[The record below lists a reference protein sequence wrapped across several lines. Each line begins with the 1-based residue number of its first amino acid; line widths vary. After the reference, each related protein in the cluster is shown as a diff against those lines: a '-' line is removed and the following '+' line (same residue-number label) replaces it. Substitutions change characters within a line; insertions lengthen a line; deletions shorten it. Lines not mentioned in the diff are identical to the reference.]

1 MIVLNLISEECKK
14 EIKLRRFYQL
24 IKKINYILIIIFII
38 ATIVLL
44 IAQIIL
50 QNNFNQIV
58 EQTTLITKNNLSHSN
73 KIKEINNKL
82 KFISEIQ
89 NNFIVWSK
97 IIKDLS
103 IITPANVILNF
114 VKLDSINKNVK
125 LQGKATQR
133 VDLLKLK
140 NNLEKSIIYSNI
152 KFPIKNILEKEN
164 IDFEINANIDI

>member
-1 MIVLNLISEECKK
+1 
-14 EIKLRRFYQL
+14 
-24 IKKINYILIIIFII
+24 
-38 ATIVLL
+38 
-44 IAQIIL
+44 
-50 QNNFNQIV
+50 QIV